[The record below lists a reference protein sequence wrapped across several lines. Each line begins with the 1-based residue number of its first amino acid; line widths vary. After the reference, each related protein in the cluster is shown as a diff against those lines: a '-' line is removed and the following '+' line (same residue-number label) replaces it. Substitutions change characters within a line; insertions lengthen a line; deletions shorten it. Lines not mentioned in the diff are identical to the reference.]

1 MGWRGGEKRKSQTD
15 NLTRSDKI
23 LITPFQMSDSDS
35 RLVSSCQPQAP
46 RPHDLM
52 ERNSL
57 NELMA
62 GSEWR
67 SGRSGVCNGEI
78 NKDIKILINH

>member
-1 MGWRGGEKRKSQTD
+1 MVRCWNGRKEKITD
-15 NLTRSDKI
+15 CQLDVERCDKI

-46 RPHDLM
+46 RPHDLT

-62 GSEWR
+62 GGEWA
-67 SGRSGVCNGEI
+67 SGSSGAMM
-78 NKDIKILINH
+78 K

>member
-1 MGWRGGEKRKSQTD
+1 MTKGRAGLVYLGGAGRGKKKITD
-15 NLTRSDKI
+15 CQLDVERSDKI
-23 LITPFQMSDSDS
+23 LITSFQMSDSDS

-62 GSEWR
+62 GGEWR
-67 SGRSGVCNGEI
+67 SGRNGAMM
-78 NKDIKILINH
+78 K